1 MAQFFNSGLPE
12 TFRDTSSNS
21 FDADEL
27 LDEYDSGLV
36 PVREEPITDQM
47 RQTLLGAKDP
57 VEQNAAIA
65 LQGIQS
71 GPESVPVPDSLKPKS
86 LKQNLKDVLL
96 GMVPFYGPVHVYTN
110 EQKRLY
116 DLSLYKRDVDQAQ
129 LQYQTKVNAA
139 MKWHDA
145 KINQDKEISTRQ
157 SKIKLL
163 LSVYPNVPPSYIMKA
178 AGVTIPTAK
187 QVKMEPVMVRKYL
200 KDGATIGEPEMAIY
214 NPAMGV
220 FTVTDPDTGEDVT
233 IPRNLIASA
242 QKMGTAGGESD
253 PYGTRAKSLEAGL
266 GRPLTEK
273 ERLDLYGVDAEGK
286 TGSSAEERMAWGAA
300 QLRFKGDETPE
311 QQQAIYQEEYRK
323 LKMMVPQFTSA
334 AATQRAT
341 MSQLSSHVRS
351 FNNSPITKRFNWVA
365 DAANFASKINPNT
378 KNAADHE
385 AIIYQFAKAMDP
397 ESVVREGEYATVK
410 KYSQAWIEQIG
421 LDLQRILDNKGLL
434 TPAAIKKMQKT
445 IVDRFNSTK
454 EQYINN
460 RKETGRMMDD
470 LFGETGSEAI
480 LPDHSMAYPGLGQQT
495 GASNVIVQKNKRTG
509 AVRHSKDGG
518 KTWLNG
524 PPQ

>member
-27 LDEYDSGLV
+27 LDESDSGLV

-96 GMVPFYGPVHVYTN
+96 GMVPFYGPVHAYTN

-163 LSVYPNVPPSYIMKA
+163 HQDYTRMFLLRNIMKA

-187 QVKMEPVMVRKYL
+187 QVKMEPVMVRK
-200 KDGATIGEPEMAIY
+200 
-214 NPAMGV
+214 
-220 FTVTDPDTGEDVT
+220 
-233 IPRNLIASA
+233 
-242 QKMGTAGGESD
+242 
-253 PYGTRAKSLEAGL
+253 
-266 GRPLTEK
+266 
-273 ERLDLYGVDAEGK
+273 
-286 TGSSAEERMAWGAA
+286 
-300 QLRFKGDETPE
+300 
-311 QQQAIYQEEYRK
+311 
-323 LKMMVPQFTSA
+323 
-334 AATQRAT
+334 
-341 MSQLSSHVRS
+341 
-351 FNNSPITKRFNWVA
+351 
-365 DAANFASKINPNT
+365 
-378 KNAADHE
+378 
-385 AIIYQFAKAMDP
+385 
-397 ESVVREGEYATVK
+397 
-410 KYSQAWIEQIG
+410 
-421 LDLQRILDNKGLL
+421 
-434 TPAAIKKMQKT
+434 
-445 IVDRFNSTK
+445 
-454 EQYINN
+454 
-460 RKETGRMMDD
+460 
-470 LFGETGSEAI
+470 
-480 LPDHSMAYPGLGQQT
+480 
-495 GASNVIVQKNKRTG
+495 
-509 AVRHSKDGG
+509 
-518 KTWLNG
+518 
-524 PPQ
+524 